1 MNKIKLL
8 NKSIDIYWSPFAVPN
23 KVYQQTLLDI
33 KPISLLNS
41 IQKRRAKNPIIPN
54 GLRKAQ
60 GGNYQSCSALHTLAR
75 NTFVVTAPFD
85 VTLYLNSNGVISEGT
100 THPYWFEERISSIE
114 NSFSVD
120 FDMPFI
126 FFSEKNVDVKITPAY
141 MHNLSYSNTGFVV
154 PGQFDISNWFRP
166 FPIIFQL
173 WEGKQVLNFYKGEPL
188 AYVTFDT
195 DKEINLKQ
203 FNLTSDIYNQA
214 VACGEHKLLS
224 PFQTMDQL
232 YNKFNKTGL
241 KKIVLN
247 SIKNNLV

>member
-1 MNKIKLL
+1 MIN
-8 NKSIDIYWSPFAVPN
+8 NSIDVYWSPFAIVD
-23 KVYQQTLLDI
+23 KIYQQILLDI
-33 KPISLLNS
+33 EPTSLLSS

-54 GLRKAQ
+54 GLKTAQ
-60 GGNYQSCSALHTLAR
+60 GGNYQACSALHTLAK
-75 NTFVVTAPFD
+75 NTFVVVAPFD
-85 VTLYLNSNGVISEGT
+85 VTLYLDSNGVISEGT

-141 MHNLSYSNTGFVV
+141 MHNLSYANTGFVV

-166 FPIIFQL
+166 MPIIFQL
-173 WEGKQVLNFYKGEPL
+173 WEGKKVLSFSKGEPL
-188 AYVTFDT
+188 AYISFDT

-203 FNLTSDIYNQA
+203 FSLTNDIYNQA
-214 VACGEHKLLS
+214 IACGEHKLLFR
-224 PFQTMDQL
+224 FQTMEQL
-232 YNKFNKTGL
+232 YNRFNKTGL

-247 SIKNNLV
+247 SIKNNTI